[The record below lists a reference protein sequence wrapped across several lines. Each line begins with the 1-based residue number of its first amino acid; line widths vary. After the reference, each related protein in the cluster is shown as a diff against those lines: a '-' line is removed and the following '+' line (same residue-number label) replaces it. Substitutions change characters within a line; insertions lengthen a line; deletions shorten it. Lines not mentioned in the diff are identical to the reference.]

1 MKPET
6 SGVAGRLH
14 PDRRQE
20 NPADLR
26 AIDSAG
32 LRWAEDRASRMEPM
46 LHNEHRHHHLHRP
59 YGSGAP
65 NDPELDSIVHKAAS
79 VCRTSMALISFVD
92 EQRR

>member
-1 MKPET
+1 
-6 SGVAGRLH
+6 
-14 PDRRQE
+14 
-20 NPADLR
+20 
-26 AIDSAG
+26 
-32 LRWAEDRASRMEPM
+32 MEPM